1 MKRMTN
7 IDNEEMK
14 TWHTEQGK
22 SAHFTM
28 PEGYFES
35 LNDRIMAGIDAL
47 PSTEELEARPQKYSW
62 WTKAKPSLYLAASFV
77 GLFFAFKGVMMYQD
91 YRAAEVAQ
99 TEQQEDAYTRYYE
112 DYAHRLVDNEV
123 EHELDLVQ
131 YM

>member
-1 MKRMTN
+1 MKRMTS

-14 TWHTEQGK
+14 SWHTEEGK
-22 SAHFTM
+22 SAHFAT
-28 PEGYFES
+28 PERYFEG

-47 PSTEELEARPQKYSW
+47 PEAEILGTQPVQISW

-112 DYAHRLVDNEV
+112 DYANRLVDNEV